1 MKILKI
7 IFLRNSFLLLVF
19 AGLIGSCSSIELI
32 SRYDELTDKTVNEM
46 QQKTSNFLEKLK
58 DEIGTA
64 EANYAN
70 HKTFFQEAKASLNT
84 LLIRA
89 NAIEKNDITIQ
100 HITLLRQNIDALE
113 SLHKIGF
120 ASLNQLTPIEKAFNS
135 SYTAIIKL
143 QLAKKQGESK

>member
-1 MKILKI
+1 MRILKVN
-7 IFLRNSFLLLVF
+7 FLRNSFLFLV
-19 AGLIGSCSSIELI
+19 LIGLMSSCSPVELI

-46 QQKTSNFLEKLK
+46 QQKTSSFLEKMK
-58 DEIGTA
+58 DEIGTDG
-64 EANYAN
+64 ANYKN
-70 HKTFFQEAKASLNT
+70 HKTFYLETKVCLNT

-89 NAIEKNDITIQ
+89 NAVEKNDITIQ

-120 ASLNQLTPIEKAFNS
+120 TSLDQLIPIDRAFNR

-143 QLAKKQGESK
+143 QLAKKQGVNK